1 MTLPKSNNFP
11 KAPPPNTISVG
22 VRVSTCIWG
31 EHTHLACN
39 RCYHVFRIISLKF
52 ISSKIIDCIKI
63 VQHSFERLNKGKN
76 KAGSHLTKSN
86 QTKLKG
92 PRATCSVFN
101 RVLLFAAPW
110 TGAHQAPLSMG
121 LSLQEYWSGLPFLPQ
136 QDLPKPG
143 IELPCLLQM
152 NSLTRAPRG
161 KPSCDTFPSCP
172 PQGGRQRGGWGSGVL
187 RDSESDRSMSTFSPA
202 ERKCSPYLLSH
213 ANALKLNTL
222 EK

>member
-86 QTKLKG
+86 QTTLKG
-92 PRATCSVFN
+92 PRATCNVFS

-143 IELPCLLQM
+143 IELPCLLADEFF
-152 NSLTRAPRG
+152 NTSAPWEAILWHL
-161 KPSCDTFPSCP
+161 PILSTS
-172 PQGGRQRGGWGSGVL
+172 GRQTKGGLGL
-187 RDSESDRSMSTFSPA
+187 RCP
-202 ERKCSPYLLSH
+202 ERLRKW
-213 ANALKLNTL
+213 
-222 EK
+222 